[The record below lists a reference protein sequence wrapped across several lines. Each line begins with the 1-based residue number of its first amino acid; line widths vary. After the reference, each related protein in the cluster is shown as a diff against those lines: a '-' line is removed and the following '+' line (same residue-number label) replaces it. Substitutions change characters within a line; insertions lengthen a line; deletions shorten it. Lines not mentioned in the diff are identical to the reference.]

1 MQISRSRIPINID
14 RSLNEIEAQNSD
26 VDFFDM
32 ELCNGRAVSTS
43 YGHAAVVGPPNV
55 LFGEIIWR
63 IDERKGIEAE

>member
-1 MQISRSRIPINID
+1 MNWSNSGRNK
-14 RSLNEIEAQNSD
+14 LNEIEAQNSD
-26 VDFFDM
+26 VDFFEM